1 MKKVMPLVFA
11 LSVLIAPC
19 WAYAQQAEMTTVK
32 KVTTETVGTETV
44 GTISELS
51 PDTIVVRS
59 ETSSSPTN
67 YSYTKSTTYVDDM
80 GTPVAMETVKSG
92 LPVTV
97 YYTQE
102 GDRMIATKVVVR
114 KTTTTSE
121 NPMMEEKRTK
131 TTTTTTET
139 K

>member
-11 LSVLIAPC
+11 LTVLITPC
-19 WAYAQQAEMTTVK
+19 GAIAQQSEVTVNT
-32 KVTTETVGTETV
+32 VTTETM
-44 GTISELS
+44 GTISEVS
-51 PDTIVVRS
+51 PDTLVVRS
-59 ETSSSPTN
+59 ETSTSPTK
-67 YSYTKSTTYVDDM
+67 YTYTKSTTYVDDM
-80 GTPVAMETVKSG
+80 GNPVSMETVKSG

-102 GDRMIATKVVVR
+102 GDQMIANKVMVR
-114 KTTTTSE
+114 KTVTTTE
-121 NPMMEEKRTK
+121 NPLMQEKRTK

>member
-11 LSVLIAPC
+11 LSILITPC
-19 WAYAQQAEMTTVK
+19 GVFAQQAATTVNT
-32 KVTTETVGTETV
+32 VTTETA
-44 GTISELS
+44 GTISEVN
-51 PDTIVVRS
+51 PDTIIIRS
-59 ETSSSPTN
+59 ETSTAPTN

-80 GTPVAMETVKSG
+80 GTPVSMETVKSG

-102 GDRMIATKVVVR
+102 GDRMVATKVVVR
-114 KTTTTSE
+114 KTTTTTTE
-121 NPMMEEKRTK
+121 NPTVEEKRSK